1 MNLDQIH
8 NVYFVGI
15 GGIGMS
21 ALARYFI
28 SLNKSVAGYDR
39 TETLLTCELALEG
52 MKIHYTDSVNSIP
65 EPFKKSQD
73 TLVIFT
79 PAIPSDHSELNYFR
93 NNGFE
98 LKKRAEALGL
108 ISRSKD
114 VLAVAGTHGKT
125 TTSAMVSH
133 LLKSSS
139 IDCNAFLGGIAINYN
154 SNLLLSAKSNFVVIE
169 ADEYDRS
176 FLQLNPMGAIVTSM
190 DADHLDIYGTYSE
203 YKNAFL
209 QFISQIKPGGF
220 LIIKKSVDIG
230 SVPHNIRSF
239 TYSLNEKADFY
250 AKNIRIKDGFYHYDV
265 VTPTGV
271 MENIKLGFPGLLNV
285 ENSIAAIAM
294 SYLVNTG
301 EDDIRKAMESFLGV
315 KRRFEYH
322 IKTEKLVFIDDYGHH
337 PEELRYTIQ
346 SVREMFPGK
355 KITGVFQPH
364 LYSRTNDLANEF
376 ALSLSL
382 LDELI
387 LLDIYPARELP
398 IPGVSSE
405 MVLNKVSISNK
416 HLCLKK
422 DLVNFVDTMD
432 MPEVIITM
440 GAGDIDTFIEPIKNI
455 LLKRS

>member
-8 NVYFVGI
+8 NIYFVGI

-39 TETLLTCELALEG
+39 TETLLTRELAFEG
-52 MKIHYTDSVNSIP
+52 MKIHYTDNVNSIP
-65 EPFKKSQD
+65 ETFKNSMD

-139 IDCNAFLGGIAINYN
+139 IDCNAFLGGIALNYN
-154 SNLLLSAKSNFVVIE
+154 NNLLLSAKSNFVVIE

-220 LIIKKSVDIG
+220 LIVKKSVEIG
-230 SVPHNIRSF
+230 DVPNNIRTF
-239 TYSLNEKADFY
+239 TYSLNDKADFY

-265 VTPTGV
+265 ATPTGV
-271 MENIKLGFPGLLNV
+271 IENIKLGFPGLLNV

-301 EDDIRKAMESFLGV
+301 EDAIRIAMESFLGV

-322 IKTEKLVFIDDYGHH
+322 IKTKTLVFIDDYGHH

-387 LLDIYPARELP
+387 LLEIYPAREQP

-416 HLCLKK
+416 HLCLKR
-422 DLVNFVDTMD
+422 DLVNFINTMD

>member
-1 MNLDQIH
+1 
-8 NVYFVGI
+8 
-15 GGIGMS
+15 MS

-39 TETLLTCELALEG
+39 TETLLTRELALEG

-190 DADHLDIYGTYSE
+190 DADHLDIYGTYAE

-220 LIIKKSVDIG
+220 LIIKKNVEIG
-230 SVPHNIRSF
+230 DVPHNIRSF

-250 AKNIRIKDGFYHYDV
+250 AKKIRIKDGFYHYDV

-455 LLKRS
+455 LLKRN